1 MVARGPGPAV
11 LSSCGGPVITQR
23 RERASVVG
31 HATFSGQVA
40 FITGAGAGIGR
51 AVAVALA
58 REGADVALFTRTRS
72 RGEDVAAEIGAIGR
86 QAMLFAGDVADR
98 AALIDAVTEVSAHL
112 GPPQL
117 VVASAGIELR
127 GNVLETA
134 PEDWDRVLDVNLGG
148 VFRTCRA
155 VLQGMIDAGGGSIVI
170 IGSDA
175 SVMGAR
181 AFSAYAA
188 SKHALVGL
196 TKCLALDFGAQGV
209 RTNIVCPSYVETD
222 MMFRVLQKGSPEYEE
237 QLQRIL
243 LHRFGDP
250 DDIANVVLHLLSP
263 AAAFTNGCVYV
274 LDGGA
279 TSTARRGD

>member
-1 MVARGPGPAV
+1 VTSQHP
-11 LSSCGGPVITQR
+11 
-23 RERASVVG
+23 ERASAG
-31 HATFSGQVA
+31 EHATFSGQVA
-40 FITGAGAGIGR
+40 FVTGAGAGIGR

-58 REGADVALFTRTRS
+58 RAGADVALFTRTRS
-72 RGEDVAAEIGAIGR
+72 RGEDVAGQIASTTGR

-98 AALIDAVTEVSAHL
+98 AALIDAVTEVSAQL
-112 GPPQL
+112 GPPRL
-117 VVASAGIELR
+117 VVASAGVELR
-127 GNVLETA
+127 GNVLETE
-134 PEDWDRVLDVNLGG
+134 PEDWDRVIDINLGG

-155 VLQGMIDAGGGSIVI
+155 VLHGMIDAGGGSIVI

-196 TKCLALDFGAQGV
+196 TKCLALDFGALGV

-222 MMFRVLQKGSPEYEE
+222 MMFRVLEKGSPEYQE
-237 QLQRIL
+237 QLARIP
-243 LHRFGDP
+243 LHRFGYP
-250 DDIANVVLHLLSP
+250 DDVANVVLHLLSP

-279 TSTARRGD
+279 TSTARRSH

>member
-1 MVARGPGPAV
+1 VT
-11 LSSCGGPVITQR
+11 SQR
-23 RERASVVG
+23 RNEASPAG
-31 HATFSGQVA
+31 AAAFSGQVA
-40 FITGAGAGIGR
+40 FVTGAGAGIGR
-51 AVAVALA
+51 AVAIGLA
-58 REGADVALFTRTRS
+58 RAGADVALFTRTRS
-72 RGEDVAAEIGAIGR
+72 RGEDVAAEISSIGR
-86 QAMLFAGDVADR
+86 RAMLFAADVADR
-98 AALIDAVTEVSAHL
+98 AALVDAVGEVSVLL
-112 GPPQL
+112 GPPRL

-127 GNVLETA
+127 GNVLETT

-155 VLQGMIDAGGGSIVI
+155 VLPGMVDAGGGSIVI
-170 IGSDA
+170 LGSDA

-181 AFSAYAA
+181 GFSAYAA

-222 MMFRVLQKGSPEYEE
+222 MMFRVLQPGTPEYDE
-237 QLQRIL
+237 QLARVP
-243 LHRFGDP
+243 LHRFACAEDV
-250 DDIANVVLHLLSP
+250 ANVVVHLLSP

-279 TSTARRGD
+279 TSTARRCD

>member
-1 MVARGPGPAV
+1 VTSQLPG
-11 LSSCGGPVITQR
+11 
-23 RERASVVG
+23 RAS
-31 HATFSGQVA
+31 AAAPAAFAGQVA
-40 FITGAGAGIGR
+40 FVTGAGAGIGR
-51 AVAVALA
+51 AVALALA

-72 RGEDVAAEIGAIGR
+72 RGEDVAAEINSLGR
-86 QAMLFAGDVADR
+86 EALLFAADVADR
-98 AALIDAVTEVSAHL
+98 AALDDAVAEVSARL
-112 GPPQL
+112 RPPRL

-127 GNVLETA
+127 GNVLETT

-155 VLQGMIDAGGGSIVI
+155 LLPGMVAAGGGSIVI
-170 IGSDA
+170 LGSDA

-181 AFSAYAA
+181 GFSAYAA

-196 TKCLALDFGAQGV
+196 TKCLALDFGPHGV

-222 MMFRVLQKGSPEYEE
+222 MMFRVLKPGTPEYGE
-237 QLQRIL
+237 QLARIPL
-243 LHRFGDP
+243 RRFAYA
-250 DDIANVVLHLLSP
+250 DDVASAVVHLLSP

-279 TSTARRGD
+279 TSTARRCD

>member
-1 MVARGPGPAV
+1 
-11 LSSCGGPVITQR
+11 VITHR
-23 RERASVVG
+23 PERASVVG
-31 HATFSGQVA
+31 QPTFSGQVA

-51 AVAVALA
+51 AVAIALA
-58 REGADVALFTRTRS
+58 RQGADVALFTRTQS
-72 RGEDVAAEIGAIGR
+72 RGEDVAAEIGSIGR
-86 QAMLFAGDVADR
+86 QAVLFTGDVADR

-134 PEDWDRVLDVNLGG
+134 PEDWDRVLDINLGG
-148 VFRTCRA
+148 VFRTCKA
-155 VLQGMIDAGGGSIVI
+155 VLRGMIDAGGGAIVI

-222 MMFRVLQKGSPEYEE
+222 MMFRVLEKGSPEYEE
-237 QLQRIL
+237 QLARIP
-243 LHRFGDP
+243 LHRFAYP
-250 DDIANVVLHLLSP
+250 DDVADVVLHLLSP

-279 TSTARRGD
+279 TSTARRSD

>member
-1 MVARGPGPAV
+1 
-11 LSSCGGPVITQR
+11 VITQR
-23 RERASVVG
+23 PERASGVG
-31 HATFSGQVA
+31 HATFSGRVA
-40 FITGAGAGIGR
+40 FITGAGGGIGR

-72 RGEDVAAEIGAIGR
+72 RGEDVAAQIGSIGR
-86 QAMLFAGDVADR
+86 QVMLFAGDVADT

-196 TKCLALDFGAQGV
+196 AKCLALDFGAQGV

-222 MMFRVLQKGSPEYEE
+222 MMYRVLEKGSPEYEE
-237 QLQRIL
+237 QLARIPL
-243 LHRFGDP
+243 NRFADP
-250 DDIANVVLHLLSP
+250 DDVANVVLHLLSP